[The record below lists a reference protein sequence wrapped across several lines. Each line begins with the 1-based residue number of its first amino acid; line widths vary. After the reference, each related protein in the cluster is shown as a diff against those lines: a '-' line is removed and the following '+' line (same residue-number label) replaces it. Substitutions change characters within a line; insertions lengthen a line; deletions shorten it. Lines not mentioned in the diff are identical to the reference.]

1 VGTVSPLQIVRRTD
15 VNAAVVQLKKIYVL
29 QSTYAKAQGGVPGEI
44 RTHDP
49 RIRNPVLYPT
59 ELRGRRQPR
68 VILASGAAQKGQ
80 ITSN

>member
-1 VGTVSPLQIVRRTD
+1 MVPKIV
-15 VNAAVVQLKKIYVL
+15 
-29 QSTYAKAQGGVPGEI
+29 GVPGEI

-68 VILASGAAQKGQ
+68 VILASRVAQKGQ
-80 ITSN
+80 IAPGEALRGASEWRRFGRPTGFAAASSFFAD

>member
-49 RIRNPVLYPT
+49 RIRNGLGVVGRQVLLVT
-59 ELRGRRQPR
+59 MTL
-68 VILASGAAQKGQ
+68 I
-80 ITSN
+80 